1 LGAKVICRYDDSAGG
16 RKPFQDV
23 FIAAALERAVGSIDE
38 KSEVVGEEEREER
51 ARGLVFEDAILGARL
66 ARQRR
71 YTGLECCHCHRR
83 W

>member
-1 LGAKVICRYDDSAGG
+1 
-16 RKPFQDV
+16 V
-23 FIAAALERAVGSIDE
+23 FIAAVLKRAVGSINE

-51 ARGLVFEDAILGARL
+51 ARGLMFEDAILGARL

-71 YTGLECCHCHRR
+71 YTGLECCHCHGC